1 MKFELV
7 FNFWKWWKQYKF
19 FFNFSLL
26 SSLHR
31 NRDEKIAKTKD
42 FDGLQE
48 KEEERED
55 EEWKSEITAAVE
67 DKVEDAKNIGS
78 NQNQDN
84 YQNHLTGNNL
94 KPLTVRWN

>member
-1 MKFELV
+1 M
-7 FNFWKWWKQYKF
+7 
-19 FFNFSLL
+19 
-26 SSLHR
+26 
-31 NRDEKIAKTKD
+31 
-42 FDGLQE
+42 QE

-78 NQNQDN
+78 NQNEDN